1 VARGP
6 AGVDPMRVLLLV
18 DVYLPHP
25 KSQAKL
31 IHDLGAA
38 LVAEGHAVAIA
49 APSENARADVEVTDE
64 DGMRVA
70 RVRGPR
76 IKGANKV
83 MRAIHEERL
92 SSLMWRRGRRFFE
105 GERFDLVVYYS
116 PTIFFAR
123 LVRRLK
129 RLWGCPSYLILRDIF
144 PQWAVDAGVLRK
156 GVVWRFFR
164 RRELQQYAAAD
175 VIAVQS
181 PRNLDYFRTA
191 LARRRYRLEVLYNW
205 TLLEDGDA
213 PPGAGAPSRER
224 GALRARLGLRDEVV
238 FFYGGNI
245 GVAQDMDN
253 IMRLARAFPR
263 DPRALFLL
271 VGDGSEVERLS
282 ATIRDERIDNVRI
295 LPAVGQR
302 EYLAMLREVDVGL
315 ISLDRRLKTQN
326 FPGKL
331 LGYMQTGLPVLASL
345 NPGNDLGPLLVD
357 AEAGLCAEN
366 GEDGKLLGHA
376 VALARD
382 AALRARMGLNGRRLL
397 EARFS
402 ARGAARQV
410 VSRWAPAA
418 REAAQ

>member
-1 VARGP
+1 
-6 AGVDPMRVLLLV
+6 MRVLLLV
-18 DVYLPHP
+18 DCYLPHP

-31 IHDLGAA
+31 IHDLGVA
-38 LVAEGHAVAIA
+38 LGAEGHAVAIA
-49 APSENARADVEVTDE
+49 APSENVRAGVEVSDE

-76 IKGANKV
+76 IKGASKV

-92 SSLMWRRGRRFFE
+92 SSLMWRRGRSFFE

-129 RLWGCPSYLILRDIF
+129 RLWACPAYLILRDIF

-191 LARRRYRLEVLYNW
+191 LGRRRYRLEVLYNW
-205 TLLEDGDA
+205 TLPEDGDVPRA
-213 PPGAGAPSRER
+213 RER
-224 GALRARLGLRDEVV
+224 GALRARLGLTDEVI

-253 IMRLARAFPR
+253 IVRLARAFPR
-263 DPRALFLL
+263 EPRALFLL

-282 ATIRDERIDNVRI
+282 AKIRDERIDNVRI
-295 LPAVGQR
+295 LPAVGQG

-326 FPGKL
+326 FPGKM
-331 LGYMQTGLPVLASL
+331 LGYMQTGLPMLASF
-345 NPGNDLGPLLVD
+345 NPGNDIGRLIAD
-357 AEAGLCAEN
+357 AQAGLCAEN
-366 GEDGKLLGHA
+366 GEDCELLDHA

-382 AALRARMGLNGRRLL
+382 PGLRRTMGQNGRRLL
-397 EARFS
+397 EARFT
-402 ARGAARQV
+402 AQAAARQV
-410 VSRWAPAA
+410 VSRWAPAPSA